1 MRRGHILTRAITPE
15 MYTVGLGGLENRE
28 GKRGFNERFTQ
39 GEKEQSDHRGDQNEQ
54 WCHKELTSSPLLL
67 CQQPGFE
74 GSAGLGD
81 TSEVSPGRMRVG
93 IDCSKQQLDY
103 PKRFAAES
111 EIVSF

>member
-39 GEKEQSDHRGDQNEQ
+39 GGKEQSDRGGDQNEQ
-54 WCHKELTSSPLLL
+54 WCPKELTSSPLLL

-74 GSAGLGD
+74 GMQGSGTLLRLVQ
-81 TSEVSPGRMRVG
+81 E
-93 IDCSKQQLDY
+93 
-103 PKRFAAES
+103 E
-111 EIVSF
+111 